1 MTRHIFAVALCLAGA
16 PAGAHSWYDPY
27 CCNDNDCQP
36 LKPGDVTEG
45 RNGYTIKGE
54 YFVPYHDKAIKPSQD
69 GQYHWC
75 EYPKGVVRCFYKPEP
90 GV

>member
-1 MTRHIFAVALCLAGA
+1 MTRHILAVALCLAGT

-36 LKPGDVTEG
+36 LKPADVVEG

-54 YFVPYHDKAIKPSQD
+54 FFIPYRDKSIKPSQD
-69 GQYHWC
+69 PDFHWC
-75 EYPKGVVRCFYKPEP
+75 EYPKGVVRCFYVP
-90 GV
+90 GGGV

>member
-1 MTRHIFAVALCLAGA
+1 MRLIAAALALACLWA
-16 PAGAHSWYDPY
+16 PAEAHSWYDSY
-27 CCNDNDCQP
+27 CCNENDCQP
-36 LKPGDVTEG
+36 LAPSDVTEG
-45 RNGYTIKGE
+45 PKGYTIKGE
-54 YFVPYHDKAIKPSQD
+54 HFVPYNDKVIRSSQD